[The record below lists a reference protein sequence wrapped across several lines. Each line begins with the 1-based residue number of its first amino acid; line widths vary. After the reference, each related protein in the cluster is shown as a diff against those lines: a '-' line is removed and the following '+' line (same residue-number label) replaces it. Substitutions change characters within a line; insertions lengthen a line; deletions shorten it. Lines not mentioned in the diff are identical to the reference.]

1 VRSLNIKALFKLS
14 GCVVEKLLVEEVGV
28 QVKMRADRRCK
39 PCCPECGGVL
49 AEHRKGQIAVYDLP
63 LADKTAVWVTLPA
76 IQGRCPDCRCFFTPR
91 PPEIHPLRDA
101 TWRLMRRV
109 AAWASACPAT
119 TVAAMFDISEST
131 VRRYEMDVLN
141 ADLPE
146 PLLDGIEIL
155 LIDEKAVRK
164 GHGYVTLVLNGRTG
178 ELLHMAEGKKKESLA
193 AFFDKLTDTQK
204 KSIRAVCIDRNGA
217 YRAVLAESLPHADVV
232 HDRFHLVA
240 NLNAAIDQVRR
251 GEWHKAKDEGKRVIK
266 GSRYLLTAG
275 SEHLD
280 DDGKQRLVELTR
292 LNERLSA
299 AYILKEDFRW
309 IYASAKGATEATRR
323 LTRWAATAMS
333 SGIEPLRAFAR
344 GLLRDLPAAVA
355 FFKHRVTS
363 GPIEAF
369 NNQIARLIHRSC
381 GIANLGYL
389 YLKMRAQ
396 SLQRI

>member
-1 VRSLNIKALFKLS
+1 LFKLS

-28 QVKMRADRRCK
+28 QVKMRADARCK
-39 PCCPECGGVL
+39 PSCPECGSTLV
-49 AEHRKGQIAVYDLP
+49 EHRKGQIAVYDLP
-63 LADKTAVWVTLPA
+63 LADHTAVWLTLPA
-76 IQGRCPDCRCFFTPR
+76 IQGRCPQCRCFATPR

-109 AAWASACPAT
+109 AAWASVCPAS

-131 VRRYEMDVLN
+131 VRRYELDVLH

-155 LIDEKAVRK
+155 LVDEKAVRK

-178 ELLHMAEGKKKESLA
+178 ELLHMAEGKKKESLE
-193 AFFDKLTDTQK
+193 AFFDKLTEAQRQ
-204 KSIRAVCIDRNGA
+204 SIRAVCIDRNGA
-217 YRAVLAESLPHADVV
+217 YRSVLAERLPHAEVV

-251 GEWHKAKDEGKRVIK
+251 GEWRKAKDEGKRVIK
-266 GSRYLLTAG
+266 GCRYLLTAG
-275 SEHLD
+275 SERLD
-280 DDGKQRLVELTR
+280 DDGRRRLVELTR

-299 AYILKEDFRW
+299 AYVLKEDFRW
-309 IYASAKGATEATRR
+309 IYASCRSAREATRK
-323 LTRWAATAMS
+323 LTRWIGSVMA
-333 SGIEPLRAFAR
+333 SGIEPLKAFAR
-344 GLLRDLPAAVA
+344 GLSRDLPAAAA

-369 NNQIARLIHRSC
+369 NNQVARLIHRSC
-381 GIANLGYL
+381 GIANLDYL
-389 YLKMRAQ
+389 FLKMRAQ